1 MAAQA
6 LGYTTGRAGI
16 WAVMLAGLS
25 MAISGC
31 TPTGTAASSVADGT
45 PQSEGVLNVADAA
58 IAGNNPQM
66 ALKMSQAVLANDPR
80 NLQAL
85 YHEAAAYYVVGRCQD
100 SIAAYKVALTIDPRS
115 SQAQAGIGR
124 CMLKRNAAEAEIAFT
139 AAVQDDPGNAAAW
152 NDLGISRDLQG
163 KYAAARAPY
172 EKSLLLSP
180 GQLATEVNLGMSLA
194 LSGDAGDALLYL
206 GPLATGSDATPKIRQ
221 DYAAALVAAGRDGD
235 ARQVLAVDL
244 APDEVDR
251 LMDVFKTEIFAPA
264 PVTAPPPAP
273 AAPTVPVA
281 PVAPV
286 TVQPAMTSLPP
297 AAPPSWVPDAAANDT
312 LAR

>member
-206 GPLATGSDATPKIRQ
+206 GPLPGATAMPARCWRSIWRPTRSTGTVGAAGAGGGAVTGAGANISVLNTSISRSTSSGARSTASTWRASPSRPAATR
-221 DYAAALVAAGRDGD
+221 AAA
-235 ARQVLAVDL
+235 
-244 APDEVDR
+244 
-251 LMDVFKTEIFAPA
+251 
-264 PVTAPPPAP
+264 
-273 AAPTVPVA
+273 
-281 PVAPV
+281 
-286 TVQPAMTSLPP
+286 
-297 AAPPSWVPDAAANDT
+297 
-312 LAR
+312 